1 MEGSRSPTFDGP
13 RIYSPPTVYQPRSPD
28 LFSDNAQDEEG
39 WTTYYN
45 PDITEN
51 AQQWNTP
58 PPPSSQ
64 WHSVR
69 RQLFQDTDSESDQ
82 TMTLWTF
89 IYRGQPPKF
98 DKNTRANCLY
108 VDHED
113 HYHFVFESSTHN
125 KNRSIHRIIQA
136 GKLDINQNM
145 SILSTLQPVVS
156 WDKFAAYLIRSTNYS
171 CICIGNKLKHLA
183 NNLKIVPRE
192 ATDCATLLRNDR
204 AGKTKFDNLKRKRRI
219 DLMSELVE
227 QNDARSIN
235 EFKNALTFDD
245 RKNLYAE
252 HGTQWKEAA
261 ELCIEA
267 YCERL
272 RKQQESTLFQS
283 HILTNNH
290 SRVCTHPRDTTSG
303 ELWLDRLLTAN
314 NINKT
319 EILTSLTIVM
329 NKRES
334 RRNTFV
340 LEGPTT
346 TGKSLFLKLIAEN
359 YIYGTVQRNGD
370 HSQFFLMNL
379 LNKSLALME
388 EPRWRPLYGDL
399 VKDLQNWITKNFAAI
414 RLNWQL
420 LIGAPL
426 KDMSDMIETLDKIT
440 YLPSYR
446 EEWTYTV
453 EAKAHNLQQQS
464 QISRVKW
471 AAENIRDSAIEVPR
485 YTGTLENFLE
495 TRAKTYPRTTPAP
508 PINRPGPSRE
518 TTTSSDTATT
528 TPRPTRPPHE
538 DRPQV
543 EAPRHVELPGKREEI
558 HIKTEMDAK
567 KPRMAGAGEDEGY
580 SSGLAVAKHAHRLF
594 GIHYYKTHV
603 TITRKQHLTIA
614 QYKPGESTISQF
626 YITCLPYQLFEFW
639 TINENGNGYREPAA
653 SIFTGFRYCAYDNAS
668 IRLSHFV
675 PLQNTLQGSTQ
686 TDTPALN
693 TTPYAYIARDT
704 LGILDR
710 VQATTPITATTLQAQ
725 QVKLKSNDYWQ
736 TENEEGLLGLSE
748 IPETTLLSEDSKCQ

>member
-204 AGKTKFDNLKRKRRI
+204 AGDAHSAPLTFDMDAPGSPIFGGYNPMDRHVPSPDIFEDNNAQDDWVNYYPDYSGGGQPWSPQPDTQPIHDARRELFPDSPTEGEGQLFTFIYRGQAPRFDKGTKVNCIYVDHEDHYHFVFESSSHNKSRSMQRIIQAGHLDIHQNIPILSTLQPVINWDRFAAYLVRTNSPTICIGQKLIHLATNLKVIPREQRDCATLLRNDRAAKVKYDNIKRKRRI

-227 QNDARSIN
+227 QNDSRTLN
-235 EFKNALTFDD
+235 ELKTALTYED

-252 HGTQWKEAA
+252 HGQQWKEAA

-272 RKQQESTLFQS
+272 RREQESSLFQ
-283 HILTNNH
+283 HYIQNNNH
-290 SRVCTHPRDTTSG
+290 SRICQHPKDLTRG
-303 ELWLDRLLTAN
+303 LIWLDALLQQN
-314 NINKT
+314 NINKDDFLGD
-319 EILTSLTIVM
+319 LTKVM
-329 NKRES
+329 NKKETRK
-334 RRNTFV
+334 NAFV
-340 LEGPTT
+340 IEGPTT
-346 TGKSLFLKLIAEN
+346 TGKSLMLKMICDN
-359 YIYGTVQRNGD
+359 YIYGTVQRSGD

-379 LNKSLALME
+379 LNKAIALME
-388 EPRWRPLYGDL
+388 EPR
-399 VKDLQNWITKNFAAI
+399 I
-414 RLNWQL
+414 
-420 LIGAPL
+420 
-426 KDMSDMIETLDKIT
+426 
-440 YLPSYR
+440 
-446 EEWTYTV
+446 
-453 EAKAHNLQQQS
+453 
-464 QISRVKW
+464 
-471 AAENIRDSAIEVPR
+471 
-485 YTGTLENFLE
+485 
-495 TRAKTYPRTTPAP
+495 
-508 PINRPGPSRE
+508 
-518 TTTSSDTATT
+518 
-528 TPRPTRPPHE
+528 
-538 DRPQV
+538 
-543 EAPRHVELPGKREEI
+543 
-558 HIKTEMDAK
+558 
-567 KPRMAGAGEDEGY
+567 
-580 SSGLAVAKHAHRLF
+580 
-594 GIHYYKTHV
+594 
-603 TITRKQHLTIA
+603 
-614 QYKPGESTISQF
+614 
-626 YITCLPYQLFEFW
+626 
-639 TINENGNGYREPAA
+639 
-653 SIFTGFRYCAYDNAS
+653 
-668 IRLSHFV
+668 
-675 PLQNTLQGSTQ
+675 
-686 TDTPALN
+686 
-693 TTPYAYIARDT
+693 
-704 LGILDR
+704 
-710 VQATTPITATTLQAQ
+710 TTLT
-725 QVKLKSNDYWQ
+725 VNDFK
-736 TENEEGLLGLSE
+736 ELLGGTPFDIHVKHQKDERLPR
-748 IPETTLLSEDSKCQ
+748 IP